1 MVNERDGGAKVTT
14 MEVVD
19 SQGSSAKK
27 DAAGTLLVQP
37 PTSANLESSVHSSM
51 REFKLHGKQ
60 AAIDRAFEE
69 LDVTKDGRLDR
80 QDITCFMREAA
91 KVIKLDVPD
100 TVISDAVDALMEDV
114 GASLTQYISK
124 EQFDHLFER
133 HPDLLKCF
141 DDEVS
146 VAVMKKRIS
155 SRKLTW
161 EEVEEQEREN
171 LEVWESMHA
180 RWKSEKVH
188 IVWTCLY
195 VAANIIAF
203 TYQGISYFHRDETLN
218 VFGSCIIVAR
228 GSAQCLNLNCCLILL
243 PVCRHFLT
251 RLRATRLRFFFPFD
265 TLLESHI
272 YFGIAILLFTTLHV
286 SAHVCDFYRF
296 ARADETDIVALFGD
310 KLGEIPDG
318 IQERW
323 TLMLG
328 TTAGITGI
336 IMLVCLLV
344 AYPCTLWRQKKFNSF
359 WYTHHLLI
367 VMLIALCFHGT
378 GNLLEPF
385 QSVYW
390 ITVPFA
396 LYIVPR
402 VLRETP
408 LTKCKVLDIAM
419 KKGNVVGIKLQRP
432 KYWDNAVHA
441 GMYGFIQV
449 TKVSRL
455 EWHPFTLTSAPCEDF
470 IEFHFAR
477 VGDWTAKVHN
487 LLEDLVSPKAD
498 EEGADQNM
506 ATTTTTPEAP
516 VSTPPNVVIKVEGP
530 IGASSQGFTDFPILV
545 LVGAGIGVTPMI
557 SVLKQLLV
565 NPGKMKR
572 VFLYWTVRDRSAF
585 EWFASLMD
593 DIFDSD
599 QKNVIQVRHF
609 LTSMKED
616 DRDIGAVLLHHAT
629 RARHRKSNFDL
640 ILGQYNHR
648 QVEVGRPNWEDEL
661 KSVKVDAKELGHTKC
676 GVFLCGPKV
685 MAVDVASTCFALSK
699 KDPRFHFYFTKE
711 TF

>member
-1 MVNERDGGAKVTT
+1 MVNEDYDTAAVSTVG
-14 MEVVD
+14 VVD
-19 SQGSSAKK
+19 SQGS
-27 DAAGTLLVQP
+27 AATQGTTSMLVRR
-37 PTSANLESSVHSSM
+37 PTSANMLSSVQRSI

-60 AAIDRAFEE
+60 AAINRAFEE
-69 LDVTKDGRLDR
+69 LDVSKDGRLDR
-80 QDITCFMREAA
+80 QEITAFMGEAA
-91 KVIKLDVPD
+91 KAIKLDVPE

-114 GASLTQYISK
+114 GASLSQYVSK
-124 EQFDHLFER
+124 EQFDELFER

-146 VAVMKKRIS
+146 VADLKRRIS
-155 SRKLTW
+155 MSERT
-161 EEVEEQEREN
+161 VEEEEEEEKEN
-171 LEVWESMHA
+171 LEVWENMHA
-180 RWKSEKVH
+180 RWKSEKVL
-188 IVWTCLY
+188 IVWTFLY

-203 TYQGISYFHRDETLN
+203 TYKGIIYSNREEALN
-218 VFGSCIIVAR
+218 VFGDCIIVAR

-251 RLRATRLRFFFPFD
+251 RLRATRLRFYFPFD
-265 TLLESHI
+265 TLMECHI

-296 ARADETDIVALFGD
+296 ARAEETDIVALFGD

-328 TTAGITGI
+328 TNAGITGI
-336 IMLVCLLV
+336 IMLVCLLI
-344 AYPCTLWRQKKFNSF
+344 AYPFTLWRQKKFNSF

-385 QSVYW
+385 ESVYW
-390 ITVPFA
+390 IMVPLA
-396 LYIVPR
+396 LYIIPR
-402 VLRETP
+402 FIRETP
-408 LTKCKVLDIAM
+408 LTACTVLDVAI

-432 KYWDNAVHA
+432 KYWDNVVQA

-449 TKVSRL
+449 PKVSRL
-455 EWHPFTLTSAPCEDF
+455 EWHPFTLTSAPCDDF

-487 LLEDLVSPKAD
+487 LLEDLVAPNAD
-498 EEGADQNM
+498 EEVAEQTM
-506 ATTTTTPEAP
+506 TTTTAPSEAP
-516 VSTPPNVVIKVEGP
+516 ASSPPNVVIKVEGP
-530 IGASSQGFTDFPILV
+530 IGASSQGFTDFPIVV
-545 LVGAGIGVTPMI
+545 LIGAGIGVTPMI

-565 NPGKMKR
+565 TPGKMKR

-599 QKNVIQVRHF
+599 QKHVIQVRHF

-661 KSVKVDAKELGHTKC
+661 KSVKADAKELGHTKC

-685 MAVDVASTCFALSK
+685 MAEDVASTCFALAK
-699 KDPRFHFYFTKE
+699 KDPSFHFYFTKE